1 MLQKGNRRAVGN
13 AQRDGTKM
21 KLPSSIAKSV
31 QRGTTQKSTQKRM
44 ANTTAQG
51 VLLVS
56 MDPKTNYRNVP
67 IVQRVTTLPGCVSTN
82 VKTVPA
88 AGIKGRR
95 GRLVV
100 RNVPKASMANKQ
112 AGHHLATEIIA
123 GNAQKV
129 TRSQMQNRLPVKFA
143 LWDAMKTRR
152 EGVKDIANVVKREG
166 T

>member
-95 GRLVV
+95 RGLVV
-100 RNVPKASMANKQ
+100 
-112 AGHHLATEIIA
+112 
-123 GNAQKV
+123 
-129 TRSQMQNRLPVKFA
+129 
-143 LWDAMKTRR
+143 
-152 EGVKDIANVVKREG
+152 
-166 T
+166 